1 MHKLLFKNILCMY
14 LLWLF
19 WVFTVVHIT
28 FSSHREQGYT
38 LVTMRGLLTVVA
50 SLLQSVGSGHAG

>member
-1 MHKLLFKNILCMY
+1 MY

-50 SLLQSVGSGHAG
+50 SLLQSTDSPLLGFSGCDARA